1 MQIYEVSNN
10 KIKIALTHTEVLCC
24 FGAYEKLFGM
34 SAKTRNIFKAFINSI
49 IEEHYGY
56 LIGEKISAEI
66 KGAENSGCII
76 TLECPKNHSDIKEY
90 SISFINSESMINTAL
105 NLYQIM
111 KKRIYSSSLY
121 RTDNRYHLI
130 FRADTGRKTALR
142 LNEIHKNVSCDNTIS
157 EYIKEYGKAVA
168 KKNALFKIASAFS
181 KET

>member
-24 FGAYEKLFGM
+24 FGAYEKLFYM
-34 SAKTRNIFKAFINSI
+34 SAKTKNIFKAFINSI

-76 TLECPKNHSDIKEY
+76 TLECSKSNSDIKEY

-105 NLYQIM
+105 NLYRLM

-130 FRADTGRKTALR
+130 FRADTGKKTALK
-142 LNEIHKNVSCDNTIS
+142 LNEIYGNIHSDNILC
-157 EYIKEYGKAVA
+157 EYIKEYGKTVA
-168 KKNALFKIASAFS
+168 KRNAIFKIASAFS